1 MKYFIIALLFLFVA
15 DKPVVAQPYAIL
27 IKGGHVIDPKNGVD
41 DVMDVAIKDGKIA
54 KILKDIPQSQG
65 KKIIDAKGM
74 YVVPGLIDL
83 HAHLFVGSKA
93 GVFANGLSSVSPD
106 NFSFRSGVTTMVD
119 AGTSGWRSFPLF
131 KEQVIDQSQTRVLAF
146 LNIAGAGMVG
156 SPSEQDMNDMNAHMT
171 SLFIKQ
177 YPGIIVGV
185 KIGHYS
191 GKDWAPFDRAIEA
204 GSLAKVP
211 IIVEAH
217 LPGYPLDK
225 MLEKMRPGDIFSQAF
240 KNTTSER
247 LSVVDDQSK
256 VRSYVMAAK
265 ERGIL
270 FDTGHGGASY
280 HFATAVP
287 AFKQGLVPTSFGT
300 DLHRPSMN
308 SGMKDI
314 LNLMSKYLNMG
325 MSIQD
330 AIARATWS
338 AAQSIKRE
346 DLGHLSEGSEADV
359 SILNLREGKF
369 GFLDAAGKKLE
380 GTKKLECEMTI
391 RNGKVVYDL
400 NGLAS
405 VK

>member
-1 MKYFIIALLFLFVA
+1 MKYFIIAVLFACVA
-15 DKPVVAQPYAIL
+15 VKPVLAQPYAVL
-27 IKGGHVIDPKNGVD
+27 VKGGHVIDPKNGVD
-41 DVMDVAIKDGKIA
+41 GVMDVAINDGKIA
-54 KILKDIPQSQG
+54 KILKDIPLFQG

-83 HAHLFVGSKA
+83 HAHVFVGSNA
-93 GVFANGLSSVSPD
+93 RIFANGTSSVSPD

-156 SPSEQDMNDMNAHMT
+156 SPLEQDMNDMDAYKT
-171 SLFIKQ
+171 SLLIKQ
-177 YPGIIVGV
+177 YPEIIIGV

-191 GKDWAPFDRAIEA
+191 GKDWGPFDKAIEA
-204 GSLAKVP
+204 SRLAKVP

-247 LSVVDDQSK
+247 LSVVDDQGK

-265 ERGIL
+265 DKGIL
-270 FDTGHGGASY
+270 FDTGHGGVSF

-287 AFKQGLVPTSFGT
+287 AFQQGLAPSSFGT
-300 DLHRPSMN
+300 DLHKSSMN

-314 LNLMSKYLNMG
+314 LNLMSKYLSMG

-330 AIARATWS
+330 AISRATWS
-338 AAQSIKRE
+338 AARSIKRE

-380 GTKKLECEMTI
+380 GTKKLECELTI